1 MSDLK
6 LFDEKIKGKKN
17 TVNDYRDVISAN
29 GDFKRISGMSA
40 LINSIRNL
48 LLTPLGSYPFDPEYG
63 SLLYKKVFEPADEES
78 REEIE
83 YEVTT
88 RIRNF
93 HSEINIEN
101 VVIEYFPDGKGF
113 TVHLKLIKPESDT
126 AVLSID
132 IDPGIV
138 PGLE

>member
-6 LFDEKIKGKKN
+6 SFDEYVKGKKD
-17 TVNDYRDVISAN
+17 TVNDYRDVISAS

-63 SLLYKKVFEPADEES
+63 SLLYKKIFDPADEES

-88 RIRNF
+88 RIRSF
-93 HSEINIEN
+93 HSEVNIES
-101 VVIEYFPDGKGF
+101 VVIEYFADGKGF
-113 TVHLKLIKPESDT
+113 TVHLKLIKPENEPV
-126 AVLSID
+126 VLSVD